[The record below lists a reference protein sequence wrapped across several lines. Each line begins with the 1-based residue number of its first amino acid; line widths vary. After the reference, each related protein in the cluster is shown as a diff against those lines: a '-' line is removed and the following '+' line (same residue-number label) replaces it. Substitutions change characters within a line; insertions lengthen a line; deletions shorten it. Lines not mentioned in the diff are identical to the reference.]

1 MVELWTLATLGKC
14 ELMLGLLAPNLPFM
28 REAREEKKKVLQMG
42 DDLIPKGYYT
52 LLNIL
57 GSHK

>member
-1 MVELWTLATLGKC
+1 MDTGDSRKC

>member
-28 REAREEKKKVLQMG
+28 REAREEKKKFFKWEMILS
-42 DDLIPKGYYT
+42 PKDI
-52 LLNIL
+52 IL
-57 GSHK
+57 Y